1 MVREDDEKDTIGPA
15 GDVCNML
22 AVVYF
27 VTHIEI
33 PM

>member
-1 MVREDDEKDTIGPA
+1 MVREDGEKDTIGPA

-27 VTHIEI
+27 VIHI
-33 PM
+33 